1 MFMPVALR
9 GAVLTVVAVAQVG
22 CAASPTPLSLE
33 AVVTTAEAGTRL
45 APLAVTEGD
54 TATGRRSEV
63 RIVLDPAQRFQP
75 IEGFGAALTDASV
88 LLLSAL
94 PVPVREPLLRELY
107 APVDGMGLSMVR
119 VPIGASDYSPS
130 HYTLH
135 DAPGLLTDTLLAGV
149 VFAGE
154 AARVALLRQL
164 QRAQPALR
172 IMGTPWSA
180 PAWMKTPPRLSGGT
194 LREEAMPVYARYLQR
209 VVRAYDSAGVPLAL
223 LSVQNEPQHE
233 PPDYPGMRLSAAQR
247 ARLIGGHL
255 GPLLSQ
261 MPRAPRL
268 LEWDHNWDA
277 PAEPLAVLADSTARR
292 YVHGVAWHCYAGDV
306 RAQDSVHAAFPAV
319 ATYFTECAGGDWAP
333 NFGDNLLW
341 NVRTLLIGATTHWA
355 RGVMLWNLALDPLH
369 GPHRGGCTNCRGV
382 LTIDTVAHTVQRNEE
397 YYALAHASRYV
408 REGAVRIGSTL
419 TGVADSSLVQVA
431 FANTDG
437 SSVVLMANSAPAPV
451 RVAVVRDGRVV
462 ALQVPGRSVV
472 TVHMG
477 AADRE

>member
-1 MFMPVALR
+1 MFMPVGLR
-9 GAVLTVVAVAQVG
+9 GAGLAVIVTVALAG
-22 CAASPTPLSLE
+22 CAATPAPLRVE
-33 AVVTTAEAGTRL
+33 AVVTTAEAGERL
-45 APLAVTEGD
+45 APLAVTELPVDSRARG
-54 TATGRRSEV
+54 GV
-63 RIVLDPAQRFQP
+63 RIRLDPTRRFQP
-75 IEGFGAALTDASV
+75 IEGYGAALTDASA
-88 LLLSAL
+88 LLLTAL
-94 PVPVREPLLRELY
+94 PARLRDSVLRELY
-107 APVDGMGLSMVR
+107 APTAGIGLSMVR
-119 VPIGASDYSPS
+119 VPIGASDYSPA

-135 DAPGLLTDTLLAGV
+135 DGPGQLADTLLAGV

-154 AARVALLRQL
+154 AARVELLRQL
-164 QRAQPALR
+164 RRAQPTLR

-180 PAWMKTPPRLSGGT
+180 PAWMKTPPRLPGGT

-223 LSVQNEPQHE
+223 LSVQNEPRHE

-261 MPRAPRL
+261 LPRAPRL

-277 PAEPLAVLADSTARR
+277 PEEPLAVLADSAARR

-306 RAQDSVHAAFPAV
+306 QAQDSVHAAYPAV

-333 NFGDNLLW
+333 TFGDNLLW

-369 GPHRGGCTNCRGV
+369 GPHLGGCTNCRGV
-382 LTIDTVAHTVQRNEE
+382 LTIDTVAQTVQRNEE

-408 REGAVRIGSTL
+408 RDGAVRMGSTL
-419 TGVADSSLVQVA
+419 AGAGDSSLVQVA
-431 FANTDG
+431 FANADG
-437 SSVVLMANSAPAPV
+437 SSVVLMANSAPAAV
-451 RVAVVRDGRVV
+451 RVEVVREGRTVV
-462 ALQVPGRSVV
+462 MQVPGRSVV
-472 TVHMG
+472 TVRMG
-477 AADRE
+477 AVRD